1 MGTLKATQTSK
12 RRETRRQETVAQE
25 LRAVQETIQKERR
38 ELALQLAMTGN
49 PANFAL
55 SMRGVSKG
63 YTRNATVL
71 AAKHGKL
78 LIEYASHGRA
88 QDVQRMLD
96 SPEFKLQ
103 SNSPQKY
110 VSILRNVGSRAFVA
124 ACEKHHMDVVRILM
138 RAATEPVPRVD
149 PTVSEDIA
157 LRIACRD
164 GNVELFH
171 MLMGWRG
178 ADGRRVNPATMNNTC
193 MSLACAAKSPEIV
206 AGLLAD
212 ERVNPTVEQEPIRI
226 AVETEQSDIVEMLLQ
241 WKSPNPREF
250 VDPRYQGNLLFMI
263 AVSRH
268 QPGIVRSLLAWRHTI
283 DDEVLFVDPTVNDNY
298 AIKKADAKGYV
309 SIENMLLD
317 WEGPNGERVVYP

>member
-1 MGTLKATQTSK
+1 
-12 RRETRRQETVAQE
+12 
-25 LRAVQETIQKERR
+25 VQETIQKERR

-55 SMRGVSKG
+55 SMRGVSKTH
-63 YTRNATVL
+63 TRNATVL

-96 SPEFKLQ
+96 APEFKLQ
-103 SNSPQKY
+103 TNSPQKY
-110 VSILRNVGSRAFVA
+110 VAILRNVGTRAFVA
-124 ACEKHHMDVVRILM
+124 ACEKNHMDVVRILM
-138 RAATEPVPRVD
+138 RTEPVPRVD
-149 PTVSEDIA
+149 PTFSEDIA

-193 MSLACAAKSPEIV
+193 ITLACAAKSPEIV
-206 AGLLAD
+206 ARLLAD

-241 WKSPNPREF
+241 WKSPNPRVF

-268 QPGIVRSLLAWRHTI
+268 QPGIVRSLLAWRHTV

-298 AIKKADAKGYV
+298 AIKKADAKGYL
-309 SIENMLLD
+309 SIEKMLLD
-317 WEGPNGERVVYP
+317 WVGPNGERVYP